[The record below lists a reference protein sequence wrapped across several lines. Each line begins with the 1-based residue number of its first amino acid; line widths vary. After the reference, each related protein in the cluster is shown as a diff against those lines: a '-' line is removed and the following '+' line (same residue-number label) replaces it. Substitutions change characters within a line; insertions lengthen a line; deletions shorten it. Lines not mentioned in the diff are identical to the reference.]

1 MISIR
6 VELVKHTGVSDSDS
20 LKNST
25 PAFQNASTGMFG
37 RSAIVAVLTVVRI
50 IFLSFLFTS
59 RGLPSSVKKENYT

>member
-25 PAFQNASTGMFG
+25 PAFQNASSGMFG
-37 RSAIVAVLTVVRI
+37 RSAVVAVLTVVRI
-50 IFLSFLFTS
+50 TS
-59 RGLPSSVKKENYT
+59 KGLPSSVKKENYT